1 MEKLI
6 NFIALNRKTGALV
19 LGEQIEDILIEREYT
34 YTKPSV
40 RGMVMNLDNEL
51 QIWDDMLKK
60 TLKLDENNL
69 SFGKLKDFM
78 LMMTF
83 PVFSPWKL
91 REKMIEIMFE
101 YYGFGGYYPV
111 VGSEMIQVYAK
122 QNLKT
127 KIDPKFQLVIE
138 SGHSGTYLVPFF
150 DGDIVNYGI
159 KKIDISGRL
168 LTNYLKERISFRFL
182 DVGHEYRM
190 VNDIKEKMCYV
201 SLDFQEDMKK
211 KFPC

>member
-1 MEKLI
+1 
-6 NFIALNRKTGALV
+6 
-19 LGEQIEDILIEREYT
+19 
-34 YTKPSV
+34 
-40 RGMVMNLDNEL
+40 
-51 QIWDDMLKK
+51 
-60 TLKLDENNL
+60 
-69 SFGKLKDFM
+69 
-78 LMMTF
+78 
-83 PVFSPWKL
+83 
-91 REKMIEIMFE
+91 MFE